1 MKKWVPLVLSAIFAG
16 STTLM
21 SVGSVA
27 QAQPPG
33 ARPAPPAP
41 PGMRPAPPGAP
52 MAPGMRPAPPG
63 MIAPPGAPAPPGDF
77 ANRFNQLQ
85 SQRLAERDNLRR
97 NQAEWDAQRNQR
109 LSQHQ
114 VQLAGVWGADFL
126 ARPECHAELALDAER
141 QAQLNRIIDIAH
153 DTHNAAML
161 ARANS
166 ILARENARHVRT
178 MTELRIKLGYR

>member
-1 MKKWVPLVLSAIFAG
+1 MKTWVPLVLSAVFAG

-21 SVGSVA
+21 SVASVA
-27 QAQPPG
+27 HAQPPG
-33 ARPAPPAP
+33 ARPAPPA
-41 PGMRPAPPGAP
+41 MRPAPPGAP

-63 MIAPPGAPAPPGDF
+63 APLPPGEI

-85 SQRLAERDNLRR
+85 AQRLAERDNLRR
-97 NQAEWDAQRNQR
+97 NQAQWEAQRNQR

-141 QAQLNRIIDIAH
+141 QAQLDRIIDIAH

-161 ARANS
+161 ARANA
-166 ILARENARHVRT
+166 ILARENARHVRV
-178 MTELRIKLGYR
+178 MTDLRIKLGFR